1 MRFWYE
7 EMSSTVGSRQFCLR
21 GSKGLNPFELFSAE
35 VVVRC
40 PAGPPRRL
48 PLALVM
54 VVFAREALPLF
65 VALELVEV
73 PGPAV
78 NDFPLIVIEGA
89 AVDDWPRDALP
100 LTAPRNAP
108 RPRPPRDAR
117 GGADITPAR
126 GT

>member
-7 EMSSTVGSRQFCLR
+7 EISSTVGSRQSCLR
-21 GSKGLNPFELFSAE
+21 GSAGLKPFVVISAE
-35 VVVRC
+35 LVVRC

-54 VVFAREALPLF
+54 VVFAREALPLV
-65 VALELVEV
+65 VALELVEAA
-73 PGPAV
+73 GPPV
-78 NDFPLIVIEGA
+78 NDLPLVEIEEA

-100 LTAPRNAP
+100 LTAPRNTP

-126 GT
+126 GP